1 MKKPPPPAPTRAT
14 GEALRAAILRSVASS
29 TALETGRPIAEI
41 ERMLRDP
48 VGKYRHL
55 KLAR

>member
-1 MKKPPPPAPTRAT
+1 MKKPQRSPTERPT

-29 TALETGRPIAEI
+29 TAIETGRTVAEI

-48 VGKYRHL
+48 PANTVT
-55 KLAR
+55 